1 MLTISFLKKKLNQ
14 KGCKVNSLVKELRKE
29 KNIYS
34 KRIKRQYLNKGKLHL
49 INGGS
54 KILSNNFIGVISKV
68 FNWQSEGGN
77 PNAVPGECIFNKM
90 LSLIIYSDCN
100 KTMNI
105 ICSDNTNK
113 LIFAQLNMNY
123 KFEIPAEQV
132 KGKIDILMVLETE
145 VDESFPQENFLIGG
159 FSPPC

>member
-1 MLTISFLKKKLNQ
+1 
-14 KGCKVNSLVKELRKE
+14 
-29 KNIYS
+29 
-34 KRIKRQYLNKGKLHL
+34 
-49 INGGS
+49 
-54 KILSNNFIGVISKV
+54 
-68 FNWQSEGGN
+68 
-77 PNAVPGECIFNKM
+77 
-90 LSLIIYSDCN
+90 
-100 KTMNI
+100 MNI

-113 LIFAQLNMNY
+113 LIFAQLNMNS